1 MTIRVPTPLAGAEEK
16 GEEPL
21 AGAEEPHVG
30 DEPPAEDD
38 KETVLAML
46 GHSADTNADVGAA
59 LDWLLDEVNPGIG
72 TTDRSGF
79 DHPEHPA
86 GSKWK
91 PEDVLPILHGSSG
104 GIEGL
109 KGLLSEIFSVIESDE
124 KESAMS
130 WRCSVESGLDIMGG
144 WTVWTPTAGSS
155 VQDLTSPPVANF
167 IAGQSS

>member
-1 MTIRVPTPLAGAEEK
+1 MTNQVPT
-16 GEEPL
+16 PL

-86 GSKWK
+86 GSKT
-91 PEDVLPILHGSSG
+91 GS
-104 GIEGL
+104 
-109 KGLLSEIFSVIESDE
+109 
-124 KESAMS
+124 
-130 WRCSVESGLDIMGG
+130 R
-144 WTVWTPTAGSS
+144 
-155 VQDLTSPPVANF
+155 QH
-167 IAGQSS
+167 